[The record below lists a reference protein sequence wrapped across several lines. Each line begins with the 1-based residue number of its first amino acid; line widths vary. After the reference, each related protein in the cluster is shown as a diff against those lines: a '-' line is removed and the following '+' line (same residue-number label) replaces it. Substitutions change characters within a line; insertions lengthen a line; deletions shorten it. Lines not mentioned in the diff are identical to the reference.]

1 MTSHSSSRNSTPPP
15 MPTAA
20 EVDILAV
27 LWRLGRATVREVHDA
42 LGKDIGYNTT
52 LKQMQ
57 LMTEKGLLVRS
68 ERFGA
73 HVYESGMPME
83 QMQKRIAGD
92 LMRRVFGG
100 SAKNLVIGA
109 LGAQSAS
116 KEDLAE
122 IRKAIEA
129 LEKKQRGSR

>member
-1 MTSHSSSRNSTPPP
+1 MSSRSSNRNSPPLP

-20 EVDILAV
+20 EVDILAA
-27 LWRLGRATVREVHDA
+27 LWRLGPATVREVHDA
-42 LGKDIGYNTT
+42 LDKDSGYNTT

-57 LMTEKGLLVRS
+57 LMLDKGLLVRT

-73 HVYESGMPME
+73 HVYESGVPME
-83 QMQKRIAGD
+83 QMQRRIAGD

-100 SAKNLVIGA
+100 SAKNLVMGA

-122 IRKAIEA
+122 IRKMIGA
-129 LEKKQRGSR
+129 LEKRKRGSK

>member
-1 MTSHSSSRNSTPPP
+1 MTSHSSHRQSTAPPL
-15 MPTAA
+15 PTAA
-20 EVDILAV
+20 EVDILAA
-27 LWRLGRATVREVHDA
+27 LWRLGPATVREVHDA
-42 LGKDIGYNTT
+42 LDKDSGYNTT

-57 LMTEKGLLVRS
+57 LMMDKGLLVRT

-73 HVYESGMPME
+73 HVYESAVPME

-100 SAKNLVIGA
+100 SAKNLVMGA

-122 IRKAIEA
+122 IRKMIDA
-129 LEKKQRGSR
+129 LDKRKRGSK

>member
-1 MTSHSSSRNSTPPP
+1 

-20 EVDILAV
+20 EVDILAA
-27 LWRLGRATVREVHDA
+27 LWRLGPATVREVHDA
-42 LGKDIGYNTT
+42 LDKDRSYTTT

-57 LMTEKGLLVRS
+57 LMIDRGLLVRT

-73 HVYESGMPME
+73 HVYESGVPME

-100 SAKNLVIGA
+100 SAKNLVMGA
-109 LGAQSAS
+109 LSAQSAS
-116 KEDLAE
+116 KEDLAD
-122 IRKAIEA
+122 IRKMIDA
-129 LEKKQRGSR
+129 LEKRKRGSK

>member
-1 MTSHSSSRNSTPPP
+1 MNANSKDGKSPQPP

-20 EVDILAV
+20 EVDILAA
-27 LWRLGRATVREVHDA
+27 LWRLGPATVREVHEA
-42 LGKDIGYNTT
+42 LGKACGYNTT

-57 LMTEKGLLVRS
+57 LMMDKGLLVRT

-73 HVYESGMPME
+73 HVYESRVPMP

-100 SAKNLVIGA
+100 SAKNLVMGA

-116 KEDLAE
+116 KEDLAD
-122 IRKAIEA
+122 IRKIIDA
-129 LEKKQRGSR
+129 LEKRKRGGK

>member
-1 MTSHSSSRNSTPPP
+1 

-20 EVDILAV
+20 EVDILAA
-27 LWRLGRATVREVHDA
+27 LWRLGPATVREVHDA
-42 LGKDIGYNTT
+42 LDKDSGYNTT

-57 LMTEKGLLVRS
+57 LMMDKGLLVRT

-73 HVYESGMPME
+73 HVYESRVPME
-83 QMQKRIAGD
+83 QMQKQIAGD

-109 LGAQSAS
+109 LGAQAAS

-122 IRKAIEA
+122 IRTMIEA
-129 LEKKQRGSR
+129 LEKRKRGSK

>member
-1 MTSHSSSRNSTPPP
+1 

-20 EVDILAV
+20 EVDILAA
-27 LWRLGRATVREVHDA
+27 LWRLGPATVREVHDA
-42 LGKDIGYNTT
+42 LDKDSGYNTT

-57 LMTEKGLLVRS
+57 LMMDKGLLVRT

-73 HVYESGMPME
+73 HVYESGVPME

-92 LMRRVFGG
+92 LLRRVFGG
-100 SAKNLVIGA
+100 SAKQMLVGA

-116 KEDLAE
+116 KEELAE
-122 IRKAIEA
+122 IRAIVEA
-129 LEKKQRGSR
+129 LEKKKRGSK

>member
-1 MTSHSSSRNSTPPP
+1 MTSHPSTRNSIASP

-20 EVDILAV
+20 EVDILAA
-27 LWRLGRATVREVHDA
+27 LWRLGPATVREVHDA
-42 LGKDIGYNTT
+42 LDKGSGYNTT

-57 LMTEKGLLVRS
+57 LMMDKGLLVRS

-73 HVYESGMPME
+73 HVYESGVPME

-100 SAKNLVIGA
+100 SAKNLVMGA
-109 LGAQSAS
+109 LGAESAS
-116 KEDLAE
+116 KEDLAD
-122 IRKAIEA
+122 IRKLIDA
-129 LEKKQRGSR
+129 LEKRKRGSR